1 MRKILCAVLC
11 FFCLTAQSWG
21 HNLLAASSFEDDFIV
36 GETFFST
43 GEPAQGAD
51 VLVESDGKVIAK
63 GQSHKDGSFRV
74 AVPPDVTSVRVTVDA
89 GMGHVSR
96 EELEREIFVD
106 PSASAPRNDASISVP
121 SAVSASGAS
130 ASSLFSSVSED
141 DLRKILAMEITPLK
155 KMIMEL
161 HKTASK
167 PDFPK
172 IAGGVGY
179 IIGIV
184 GAYLWGRSRRG

>member
-1 MRKILCAVLC
+1 MACCV
-11 FFCLTAQSWG
+11 FFCLTAPSWG
-21 HNLLAASSFEDDFIV
+21 HNLLAASSFEGDSIV

-43 GEPAQGAD
+43 GEPAEGAD

-63 GQSHKDGSFRV
+63 GQSNKDGSFRMS
-74 AVPPDVTSVRVTVDA
+74 VPPDVTSVRVTVDA

-96 EELEREIFVD
+96 EELEREMFVD
-106 PSASAPRNDASISVP
+106 PSAPRSDASISVP
-121 SAVSASGAS
+121 SAVSASGAT
-130 ASSLFSSVSED
+130 ASSLFFSVSED